1 MDRKIYNAMKDF
13 DFLSKTNNKKFK
25 YLPSWQYSKAYWF
38 KKEHNG
44 SSKKKY
50 VKLKRG
56 SIVFVNF
63 GVNVGSEISGHHFAV
78 VVNKDDTIYK
88 PVTTVVPLT
97 SKSKDFYIPLEN
109 TVIKNATVHL
119 RMQLN
124 EISKKIEKVKK
135 YIEILDNTSS
145 KKVLKYRFTFSFF
158 ESINI
163 YGITMENTKEIDLLE
178 KVVKMYEKYQ
188 KKTYADVNNIQTI
201 SKLKIQSINKY
212 DPSGKI
218 KVSNN
223 NLNDIDKAI
232 IERFT
237 L

>member
-1 MDRKIYNAMKDF
+1 MDKKLHSAMKDF

-38 KKEHNG
+38 KKEYKG
-44 SSKKKY
+44 SNKKRF

-56 SIVFVNF
+56 SIVFINF

-78 VVNKDDTIYK
+78 VINKNDTIFK
-88 PVTTVVPLT
+88 PVITVVPLT
-97 SKSKDFYIPLEN
+97 SKCKDFYIALEN
-109 TVIKNATVHL
+109 TVIKNATEHL
-119 RMQLN
+119 KMQLN
-124 EISKKIEKVKK
+124 EIYKRMEIPKN
-135 YIEILDNTSS
+135 YIELSS
-145 KKVLKYRFTFSFF
+145 NKSCEKFLISHFLVGFLEF
-158 ESINI
+158 INVYAI
-163 YGITMENTKEIDLLE
+163 IMENVKEINLLE
-178 KVVKMYEKYQ
+178 KVIQMYTKY
-188 KKTYADVNNIQTI
+188 KKNTYADVNNIQTI

-218 KVSNN
+218 KVSND